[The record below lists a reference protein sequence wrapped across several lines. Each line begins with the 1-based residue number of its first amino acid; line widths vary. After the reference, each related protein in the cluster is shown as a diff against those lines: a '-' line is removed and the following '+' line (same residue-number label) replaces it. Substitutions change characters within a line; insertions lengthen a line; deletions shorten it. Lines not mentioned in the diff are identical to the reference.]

1 MGTRTRKTSFWV
13 VTGVLLLTSC
23 GGQVARKTAREAELG
38 YTIGSLAEIF
48 GRESIAVD
56 GYGLVGGLRGT
67 GSSECPPQLREYLKQ
82 YILAQLSE
90 QTVDVEKLISERTTA
105 VVGIHGMIPSAA
117 VKDEHFDLKVAA
129 LAETQTTS
137 VEGGWLYRA
146 ELKATGPF
154 GIATK
159 SLATAEGPIFI
170 DTVGEAATDKK
181 AGFVL
186 AGGRILD
193 DYSMTLV
200 LREPDY
206 LAVRRISDLLN
217 TRFGD
222 WTANPASPDVV
233 ELRVPAAYVEQKERF
248 VSIVKAMYLGET
260 AEFIEGR
267 VDAFVQGLAASD
279 DKDGS
284 EISLEAI
291 GIASLKKLAGLRNS
305 SDEQVRLRAARCML
319 NIGSDEGLATL
330 RAIALDSG
338 SQHRIAALK
347 AISAAARRKEA
358 VSVGRILLRDDDSE
372 VRLAAYEQLRRLDDI
387 SITRELI
394 GGNFYLEQIA
404 QAQRKEI
411 YVSRRGRPRIVLF
424 GAPMFCRGNIF
435 VQSASGDVTINAA
448 PGQKYVSLVRKLP
461 NRPKVAELRSSFELA
476 DIIRT
481 LCEEP
486 VVEEGY
492 TVRSGL
498 NVSYATAIGL
508 LGQLCD
514 SGAVSAGFRAGA
526 LPEID

>member
-1 MGTRTRKTSFWV
+1 MGTGRRKTSFWV
-13 VTGVLLLTSC
+13 VMGVLFLTSC
-23 GGQVARKTAREAELG
+23 GGQAVRKTAAEAEVG
-38 YTIGSLAEIF
+38 RTIGSLAEIF

-67 GSSECPPQLREYLKQ
+67 GSSECPPNLREYLKQ
-82 YILAQLSE
+82 YILAQLA
-90 QTVDVEKLISERTTA
+90 QGTVDVEKLISERTTA
-105 VVGIHGMIPSAA
+105 VVGIHGMMPPAA
-117 VKDEHFDLKVAA
+117 VKEQRFDLKVSA

-137 VEGGWLYRA
+137 LEGGWLYRA
-146 ELKATGPF
+146 ELKASGPF

-159 SLATAEGPIFI
+159 ALATAEGPIFL
-170 DTVGEAATDKK
+170 DTIGEAAPDKK
-181 AGFVL
+181 AGYVL

-200 LREPDY
+200 LRKPDY
-206 LAVRRISDLLN
+206 LAARRISDMLN
-217 TRFGD
+217 TRFGE

-233 ELRVPAAYVEQKERF
+233 QLRVPAAYVEQKERF

-260 AEFIEGR
+260 PEFMEARAE
-267 VDAFVQGLAASD
+267 AFVQRLAASD
-279 DKDGS
+279 DKEGS

-291 GIASLKKLAGLRNS
+291 GIASLKKLAALLSS

-319 NIGSDEGLATL
+319 NIGSDEGLVTL
-330 RAIALDSG
+330 RAIALDRG
-338 SQHRIAALK
+338 SSYRIAALE
-347 AISAAARRKEA
+347 AITAAARRKDA
-358 VSVGRILLRDDDSE
+358 VSVGRILLRDDDFE
-372 VRLAAYEQLRRLDDI
+372 VRLAAYEQLRRMDDI

-404 QAQRKEI
+404 QAQRREI
-411 YVSRRGRPRIVLF
+411 YASRRGQPRIVLF
-424 GAPMFCRGNIF
+424 GAPMSCRDNIF

-448 PGQKYVSLVRKLP
+448 AGQQYVSLVRKLP
-461 NRPKVAELRSSFELA
+461 NRPKVVELRSSFELA

-498 NVSYATAIGL
+498 NVSYDTAIGL
-508 LGQLCD
+508 LRQLCD
-514 SGAVSAGFRAGA
+514 SGAVAAGFRAGA